1 MIADTYRRFTVVA
14 SLYFSSFRT
23 KFQSEELIEASIKE
37 RHTAHTDGSPS
48 GSHTASGIAVVQPS
62 VACKTHCSTDTMF
75 GSDSNDTVDMATAA
89 TTATTS
95 SAMLFSAVNLP
106 NYIGGAL

>member
-1 MIADTYRRFTVVA
+1 
-14 SLYFSSFRT
+14 
-23 KFQSEELIEASIKE
+23 
-37 RHTAHTDGSPS
+37 
-48 GSHTASGIAVVQPS
+48 
-62 VACKTHCSTDTMF
+62 MF